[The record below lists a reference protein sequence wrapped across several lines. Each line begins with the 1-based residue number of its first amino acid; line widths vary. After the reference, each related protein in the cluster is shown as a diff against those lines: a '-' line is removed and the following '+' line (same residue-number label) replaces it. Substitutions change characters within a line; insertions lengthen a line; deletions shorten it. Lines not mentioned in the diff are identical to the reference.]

1 MDYITYIKTTTHHL
15 CISGHSI
22 GIPFS
27 TMAWKSALYTAPPS
41 STVVPAMSQTN
52 SLVPGR
58 KLVAAA
64 EVVDENDLPAI
75 RVAAAAAAAV
85 AVLNMVWRCNA
96 NTICEV
102 HVCSKS
108 MLA

>member
-1 MDYITYIKTTTHHL
+1 
-15 CISGHSI
+15 
-22 GIPFS
+22 
-27 TMAWKSALYTAPPS
+27 MAWKSALYTAPPS

-64 EVVDENDLPAI
+64 EVVDENDLPI
-75 RVAAAAAAAV
+75 RVAAAV

-96 NTICEV
+96 NTICEA